1 MMKKHVLAQ
10 FINYCPQLRLHA
22 SKDCKVSWS
31 IDIIAV
37 PVQCTFQ
44 QSNRND
50 DLTICTCLV
59 VENHA

>member
-37 PVQCTFQ
+37 PVQCTF
-44 QSNRND
+44 
-50 DLTICTCLV
+50 
-59 VENHA
+59 